1 MTIEMLNLVLTLCGI
16 VCTMVIAL
24 LGAIW
29 AELRSMRKEFMNLK
43 ESHGN
48 RLLVIENVLLWLP
61 CKRGQECGEI
71 K

>member
-1 MTIEMLNLVLTLCGI
+1 
-16 VCTMVIAL
+16 MVIAL